1 VTAPSFEDLERLAA
15 VRSREAEA
23 RRHEA
28 EARRLDAEASL
39 FEAQRAKTMLETT
52 EVELRMAG
60 IRRRDE
66 LEALAHEW
74 ALAGDAHRNLYVFSG
89 SVDGA
94 SAKNAIDWISR
105 WDRLHPPEDQL
116 EIRFFSPGGSVIDG
130 LALFD
135 VIEDVARRRRVV
147 TSTHGYAA
155 SMAGILL
162 QAGTHRVASPR
173 SWILIHQVQASAI
186 GSWGELQDRM
196 EWLRRIQDRILD
208 IFAERSRRAAEAG
221 TASEP
226 LTKEQFDDRWRRKD
240 WWLPADEALRHGIVD
255 EVR

>member
-1 VTAPSFEDLERLAA
+1 MSENETREPSAEERDRWSA
-15 VRSREAEA
+15 EAELFRAQRDKARTETAMAELGLARA
-23 RRHEA
+23 RRQN
-28 EARRLDAEASL
+28 D
-39 FEAQRAKTMLETT
+39 
-52 EVELRMAG
+52 
-60 IRRRDE
+60 IDE
-66 LEALAHEW
+66 LNHLWTMA
-74 ALAGDAHRNLYVFSG
+74 DDRNHGLYTFSG
-89 SVDGA
+89 SVDGT

-105 WDRLHPPEDQL
+105 WDRLHPPEEQL

-226 LTKEQFDDRWRRKD
+226 LTKEEFDDKWRRKD